1 MPPTSVYKIR
11 KLRKK
16 EGGNERGFEACSL
29 AVPIDVAERL
39 SDDLKFTVE
48 LTEDGILYSPVE
60 PTPDD
65 KIPSWV
71 SQQQKSGPGKS
82 AKSK

>member
-48 LTEDGILYSPVE
+48 LTEDGILYRGCLSSRSLDPASLPSPSN
-60 PTPDD
+60 PT
-65 KIPSWV
+65 
-71 SQQQKSGPGKS
+71 
-82 AKSK
+82 